1 MRFLTLLFFFCLS
14 VTGIARAQT
23 PPADPTNVVAYA
35 PSQTQVN
42 LSWVDVA
49 TDASY
54 VVQRDD
60 DPGDGES
67 WVTVAT
73 LVPRSE
79 VARIPASSTAEQT
92 VRYRVAAVKGV
103 DQSGWVVAEVLK
115 PQGNRRIA
123 RLSPLISSST
133 QQFEVHVEGAEARA
147 GQAFNFQIDVLGTD
161 PFTEFTASN
170 LPSGVTVNPQTGLV
184 SGTIAAEGVYRC
196 FVGIQFDGTKK
207 FEQVKYIRVR
217 PAPST
222 PVVATPGFAIPPLDV
237 DEIDTIDIDGVF
249 KDPARDKGVLIS
261 TLGESIILALHD
273 KAMPKNVANFLRY
286 VNRSDY
292 SDSYLHRSSPN
303 FIIQGGGARP
313 AFTGAPPV
321 NWANIPTDAEVPNE
335 PGISNLRGTIAMAKR
350 GGDPDSATSE
360 WFISTADNRSNLDF
374 QNGGFSAF
382 GEVVGSGSM
391 GIAQALNNLPTST
404 SAPTNYQSLITNASP
419 SLSGVSIESIPV
431 LQNPPPATPAAN
443 TFVRITSITPVE
455 PVEVT
460 VASITP
466 SNILAAAVFGTELVV
481 QSRGPSGIAT
491 LTLRATNVDGNSVT
505 FPVRVEVLDTNKPAI
520 GLTSLKG
527 KGGSSLALR
536 GRAADDNQLSNWR
549 YRINKGA
556 WKRGGSLKGTFAKFS
571 KVVTGFRSGNNV
583 LELRAFDKKGNGSDI
598 LTQRFTLN

>member
-1 MRFLTLLFFFCLS
+1 MRFLTLLLFFCLS

-23 PPADPTNVVAYA
+23 PPAAPTNVVAYA

-60 DPGDGES
+60 DPGEGES
-67 WVTVAT
+67 WVNVAT
-73 LVPRSE
+73 PVPGSE
-79 VARIPASSTAEQT
+79 VARIPASSTAAQT
-92 VRYRVAAVKGV
+92 VRYRVAAVKNGIN
-103 DQSGWVVAEVLK
+103 SAWVVALVEK
-115 PQGNRRIA
+115 PQGAFKLAQDVPAPIVGAPPEIN
-123 RLSPLISSST
+123 T
-133 QQFEVHVEGAEARA
+133 EGAEARA
-147 GQAFNFQIDVLGTD
+147 GQSFQFSIIVNGIGS
-161 PFTEFTASN
+161 FSYIASN
-170 LPSGVTVNPQTGLV
+170 LPSNVTVNPQTGVV

-249 KDPARDKGVLIS
+249 KDPVRDKGVLIS

-273 KAMPKNVANFLRY
+273 KATPKNVANFLRY

-391 GIAQALNNLPTST
+391 GIAQALNNLPTSIST
-404 SAPTNYQSLITNASP
+404 SYQSQITNASGA

-583 LELRAFDKKGNGSDI
+583 LELRAFDKKGNGSAI